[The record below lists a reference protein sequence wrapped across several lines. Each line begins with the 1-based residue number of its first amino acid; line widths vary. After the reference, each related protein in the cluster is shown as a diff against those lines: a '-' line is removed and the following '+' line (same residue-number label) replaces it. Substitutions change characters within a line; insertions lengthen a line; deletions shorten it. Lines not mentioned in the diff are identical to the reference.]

1 MNSQS
6 HPMRGNGGT
15 EGGIDLQAKLFERD
29 RESGKEIPR
38 QEIFPKVESPMNLRL
53 IALNFLL

>member
-6 HPMRGNGGT
+6 HPMRGKGGT

-38 QEIFPKVESPMNLRL
+38 QEIFP
-53 IALNFLL
+53 